1 MRYAKLKLNDVAN
14 APGIAVSFYTQGC
27 PHHCP
32 GCFNPETW
40 DFNGGM
46 DVAVEDL
53 VDDILKRKHIDG
65 ITLSGGDPFF
75 QQRECVALLS
85 LLPDNL
91 DVWIYTGFSYEQIMH
106 TQLAKMADYIVD
118 GKFEKDKIV
127 TGQMYGSSNQRIIKI
142 NKIKKRKRRKEE
154 YYDK

>member
-1 MRYAKLKLNDVAN
+1 MRIAGTFPFSLVNGY
-14 APGIAVSFYTQGC
+14 GIRYVIFCQGC
-27 PHHCP
+27 AHHCE
-32 GCFNPETW
+32 GCQNPETW

-53 VDDILKRKHIDG
+53 VDDILKHKHIDG

-142 NKIKKRKRRKEE
+142 NKIKKRNRRKEE